1 MPARDFNMVLT
12 HKVMDDGQES
22 LLSSPVQGART
33 SKWFK
38 NYTCLAVNTDFT
50 LKEFGCQFFMT
61 KGWVFGILAKWC
73 VNLGHDF
80 IIKHRYPHLSRVCL
94 PVARWLHGFFEALVD
109 RIKGVFL
116 HGVSPQRY
124 KNYISSRRRTVKDC
138 TN

>member
-1 MPARDFNMVLT
+1 MVLT

-61 KGWVFGILAKWC
+61 KGWVFGILAKWR

-80 IIKHRYPHLSRVCL
+80 IIKQIPSLKQGLSTCST
-94 PVARWLHGFFEALVD
+94 VASW
-109 RIKGVFL
+109 FL
-116 HGVSPQRY
+116 
-124 KNYISSRRRTVKDC
+124 
-138 TN
+138 